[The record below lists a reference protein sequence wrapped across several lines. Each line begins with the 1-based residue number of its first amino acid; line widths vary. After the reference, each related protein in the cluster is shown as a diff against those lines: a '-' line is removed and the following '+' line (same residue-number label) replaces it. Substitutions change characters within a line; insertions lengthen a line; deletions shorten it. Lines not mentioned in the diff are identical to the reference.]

1 MAAAGRAGRGA
12 REGFPVS
19 ERRRDEP
26 GDPERKPLTEIEGGE
41 PQRSDRVLSPER
53 FPMGYEMVERGP
65 LAAAVGRAASE
76 RASERGS
83 GRVSERSSELGAS
96 RSVGRLGNAFA
107 RDARDREEIEDPD
120 SDLVTRWQSGDAGA
134 FEQLVRRHEK
144 KVFRLLLRMMGSRE
158 EAQDVA
164 QETFLSLH
172 RHGHRFRGDA
182 RFSTFIYRVASNAA
196 LNRRRTLG
204 RNRARIQKLAVRQA
218 AGDDLPSSPRNPED
232 AVIGGDLSGQV
243 RRALDGLKPALRLPV
258 VLYDIEGLPYGEI
271 AAVLGVAEGTVKSRI
286 HRARQALRAELQSLL
301 GDAADASDNTPSST
315 EADSGA
321 NSGANSGRAKP

>member
-1 MAAAGRAGRGA
+1 MSDGPA
-12 REGFPVS
+12 
-19 ERRRDEP
+19 DEP
-26 GDPERKPLTEIEGGE
+26 DPQKERERERKALTGVEGEEPLV
-41 PQRSDRVLSPER
+41 SDRVLSSER
-53 FPMGYEMVERGP
+53 APMSFEMVERRP
-65 LAAAVGRAASE
+65 LAAAVGS
-76 RASERGS
+76 
-83 GRVSERSSELGAS
+83 GAS
-96 RSVGRLGNAFA
+96 RRIGRA
-107 RDARDREEIEDPD
+107 DAVSSPGAIDDPD
-120 SDLVTRWQSGDAGA
+120 RDLVARWQKGDASA

-218 AGDDLPSSPRNPED
+218 AGDDLPTSPRNPED
-232 AVIGGDLSGQV
+232 AMIGGDLSIHV

-258 VLYDIEGLPYGEI
+258 VLYDIEGLAYGEI
-271 AAVLGVAEGTVKSRI
+271 AQVMGVAEGTVKSRI
-286 HRARQALRAELQSLL
+286 HRARQALRIELKGLI
-301 GDAADASDNTPSST
+301 ADAPGVPD
-315 EADSGA
+315 
-321 NSGANSGRAKP
+321 NSGRSKQ